1 MSKTSAKPTALYY
14 QVIDYILAYYK
25 NKNRDQPHKSFKM
38 SGLSVFI
45 SGFGLSEEVMSRKC
59 GRFWQYF

>member
-38 SGLSVFI
+38 SGLSV
-45 SGFGLSEEVMSRKC
+45 L
-59 GRFWQYF
+59 